1 MKSFISALA
10 FAGAA
15 SAHCTIWGVSVGG
28 KDLGYGN
35 SQGGYIDT
43 PPNNSPVTDVTS
55 KAMECNVA
63 NIKAAKSISINPGD
77 EVAVQWFHNGP
88 GAGDQI
94 IDGSHKGPI
103 SVYMSKAGSSMSWT
117 KIAEDGYDGKSWAVT
132 KLRDGAYNGKKG
144 QHTFKMPAVA
154 PGDYVIRPEII
165 ALHEGNRASGAQFYM
180 GCIHVKVGGSASG
193 ALPAGVSIP
202 GYVTATTPGVLFNIY
217 NSFSSYP
224 IPGPKVWNGA
234 GTATAADAA
243 PAASPAAPAA
253 SPSSAP
259 AAGAPSTE
267 APSTEAPSGEA
278 PAAEEPEECTD
289 DTTEPAE
296 EPAAPAP
303 AAPAASAPAAAPAT
317 GGAEAQKWHQC
328 GGQGYTGATACVS
341 GTTCTKQN
349 DYYHQC
355 I

>member
-15 SAHCTIWGVSVGG
+15 SAHCTIWGVSVNN

-63 NIKAAKSISINPGD
+63 NIKASKSISINPGD

-103 SVYMSKAGSSMSWT
+103 NVYMSKAGSSMSWT
-117 KIAEDGYDGKSWAVT
+117 KIAEDGWDGKSWAVT

-144 QHTFKMPAVA
+144 QHTFKMPNVA
-154 PGDYVIRPEII
+154 AGDYIIRPEII
-165 ALHEGNRASGAQFYM
+165 ALHEGNRPSGAQFYM

-193 ALPAGVSIP
+193 SLPAGVSIP
-202 GYVTATTPGVLFNIY
+202 GYVTATNPGVLFNIY
-217 NSFSSYP
+217 GSFQNYP
-224 IPGPKVWNGA
+224 NPGPKLWSGA

-243 PAASPAAPAA
+243 PAPAPAAGAPAA
-253 SPSSAP
+253 SPSP
-259 AAGAPSTE
+259 ATGAPSTE
-267 APSTEAPSGEA
+267 APSK
-278 PAAEEPEECTD
+278 PAD
-289 DTTEPAE
+289 K
-296 EPAAPAP
+296 PAAPAP

-341 GTTCTKQN
+341 GTSCVKQN

-355 I
+355 M

>member
-15 SAHCTIWGVSVGG
+15 SAHCTIWGVSVNN

-63 NIKAAKSISINPGD
+63 NIKASKSISINPGD

-103 SVYMSKAGSSMSWT
+103 NVYMSKAGSSMSWT
-117 KIAEDGYDGKSWAVT
+117 KIAEDGWDGKSWAVT

-144 QHTFKMPAVA
+144 QHTFKMPNVA
-154 PGDYVIRPEII
+154 AGDYIIRPEII
-165 ALHEGNRASGAQFYM
+165 ALHEGNRPSGAQFYM

-193 ALPAGVSIP
+193 SLPAGVSIP
-202 GYVTATTPGVLFNIY
+202 GYVTATNPGVLFNIY
-217 NSFSSYP
+217 GSFQNYP
-224 IPGPKVWNGA
+224 NPGPKLWSGA

-243 PAASPAAPAA
+243 PAPAPAAGAPAA
-253 SPSSAP
+253 SPSP
-259 AAGAPSTE
+259 ATGAPSTE
-267 APSTEAPSGEA
+267 APSSEA

-289 DTTEPAE
+289 DTAEPAD

-341 GTTCTKQN
+341 GTSCVKQN

-355 I
+355 M